1 MCKGEYILTDIGT
14 DFILN
19 MPRVDGE
26 YLALALSTKESGP
39 TRATV
44 QGLRKYELDSILRRV
59 EPYALKRTKPHFV
72 LITEVIRILLESDAP
87 KIDGI
92 TQEIS
97 RFDEDLKKN
106 GWAEKPTQLFKWPG
120 RKPTRLLQVHMFEL
134 HDQSRKLDT
143 LQSNNEYILYLL
155 ENIKP
160 HNDSEI
166 TEQNW
171 FSKRIAEEQK
181 LRIGCLQRNNRS
193 LVTLV

>member
-92 TQEIS
+92 TQAIS
-97 RFDEDLKKN
+97 RFDEDLKKMDGPKN
-106 GWAEKPTQLFKWPG
+106 
-120 RKPTRLLQVHMFEL
+120 RL
-134 HDQSRKLDT
+134 
-143 LQSNNEYILYLL
+143 
-155 ENIKP
+155 
-160 HNDSEI
+160 
-166 TEQNW
+166 
-171 FSKRIAEEQK
+171 
-181 LRIGCLQRNNRS
+181 GCLDGQGENRLGCFKS
-193 LVTLV
+193 TCLN